1 LAGCAGLEPGE
12 LTPSLAKE
20 FGEAR
25 AFPGGGR
32 GARRR
37 LERQLL
43 AYLQGLGVV
52 PGGAGERSG
61 GAAGG
66 LIAFEVA
73 YYAQAR
79 DRNRH
84 AA

>member
-1 LAGCAGLEPGE
+1 MP
-12 LTPSLAKE
+12 
-20 FGEAR
+20 R
-25 AFPGGGR
+25 ALPRDGR

-52 PGGAGERSG
+52 PGGPGERSG

-66 LIAFEVA
+66 LMAFEVT

-79 DRNRH
+79 DRIRH